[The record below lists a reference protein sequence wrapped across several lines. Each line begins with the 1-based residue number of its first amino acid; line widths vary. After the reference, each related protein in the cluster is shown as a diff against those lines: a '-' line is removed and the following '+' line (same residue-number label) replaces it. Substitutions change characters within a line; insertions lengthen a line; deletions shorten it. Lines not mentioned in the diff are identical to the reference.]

1 MLENFSKKLK
11 FYRNLKGLS
20 LQELSS
26 LTNLSI
32 SYLYH
37 LESGKRKNPSLETL
51 DKLAT
56 VFEIE
61 IVDFLDL

>member
-11 FYRNLKGLS
+11 FYRNSKGLS
-20 LQELSS
+20 LKELSS

-32 SYLYH
+32 SYLH
-37 LESGKRKNPSLETL
+37 LLESGKRKNPSLGTL
-51 DKLAT
+51 DKLSN

>member
-11 FYRNLKGLS
+11 YYRNLKSLS
-20 LQELSS
+20 LEDLSS
-26 LTNLSI
+26 KTGLSI
-32 SYLYH
+32 SYLSH
-37 LESGKRKNPSLETL
+37 LETGKRKNPSLDTL

-56 VFEIE
+56 IFEIE